1 MTDADDPA
9 ASVTTDLAAEGAAEE
24 TVASRLLTLQH
35 IDTDADQLRVKRERL
50 PERDDLAKLTD
61 EMKAWERRRTELND
75 RLAELDT
82 AIESAEQKN
91 AALGADRDRLEA
103 QLKTVIAPR
112 EAEALMHEIE
122 TVNGQRNELDDA
134 ELAALEEQST
144 LDDERTE
151 HLAGEESLRSASRI
165 ADDALGRACQ
175 DIDGEL
181 SGLADRRERVLADMD
196 ESIIARYTSVRNA
209 AGVAVAELKGHR
221 CEGCHIDLSAAEVDT
236 AKDDAA
242 DTGFTDCPS
251 CGRLLVV

>member
-9 ASVTTDLAAEGAAEE
+9 ASVTIEPAGDAPVQHS
-24 TVASRLLTLQH
+24 VASQLLALQH
-35 IDTDADQLRVKRERL
+35 IDTEADQLRVRRERL
-50 PERDDLAKLTD
+50 PERDDLAVRTD
-61 EMKAWERRRTELND
+61 QLNAWEQRRTQLND

-82 AIESAEQKN
+82 AIESAEKRN
-91 AALGADRDRLEA
+91 AELGADRDRLEA
-103 QLKTVIAPR
+103 QLRTVIAPR

-122 TVNGQRNELDDA
+122 TVNAQRNDLDDA

-151 HLAGEESLRSASRI
+151 HLAQEESLRSALRS
-165 ADDALGRACQ
+165 ADEAFGRACQ
-175 DIDGEL
+175 DIDVEL
-181 SGLADRRERVLADMD
+181 EALAERRESAVSALSDG
-196 ESIIARYTSVRNA
+196 IVARYMSVRGS

-236 AKDDAA
+236 AKEDAA

-251 CGRLLVV
+251 CGRLLVI